1 MSSDLN
7 KTPEQVMREVTED
20 MLLRAAKLAKK
31 KGRTVHISKSAKGK
45 GVDIAT
51 LDPRTTDGRKN
62 LDAYLTPTLR
72 HYTFSGLGAPEE
84 SNAINWR
91 QINLSRRRRILVMLQ
106 VAVSFFMKGTPLKNK
121 LYRWMGATIGRDV
134 EIMQMVW
141 LDHFRPELIFIGD
154 NTLLGAFTRITVHAY
169 EGSGRFRYGLV
180 EIGSNCVIGAGT
192 GIGPIKIEDGVR
204 TLPGTTLSPYLV
216 RIRAS
221 SVVGYDPPPVKLPE
235 AEARNDAPV
244 VL

>member
-1 MSSDLN
+1 M
-7 KTPEQVMREVTED
+7 MREVTED

-31 KGRTVHISKSAKGK
+31 KGRAVHISKSAKGK

-51 LDPRTTDGRKN
+51 LDPRTTEGRKN
-62 LDAYLTPTLR
+62 LDAYLSPTLR